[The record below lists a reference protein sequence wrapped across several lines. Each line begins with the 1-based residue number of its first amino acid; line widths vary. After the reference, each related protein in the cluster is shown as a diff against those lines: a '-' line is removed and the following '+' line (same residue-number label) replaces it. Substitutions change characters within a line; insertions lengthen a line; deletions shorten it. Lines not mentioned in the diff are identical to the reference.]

1 MLRHSSTIKR
11 ARQNKKIRLR
21 NRKVKLE
28 MKNAVKDMKKSET
41 QENLREAYSAIDLAR
56 KKGVIHLNTAARKKS
71 KLANSVKEKAKKE
84 PKKEPSITKPKV
96 TKPKTTKP
104 KATKTTKK

>member
-11 ARQNKKIRLR
+11 ARQNEKRKLG

-28 MKNAVKDMKKSET
+28 MKNAIKNVKKSKS
-41 QENLREAYSAIDLAR
+41 QEDLSKAYSAIDLAK
-56 KKGVIHLNTAARKKS
+56 KKGVIHRNTAARKKS
-71 KLANSVKEKAKKE
+71 KLAKPVKKTVEK
-84 PKKEPSITKPKV
+84 KPKT